1 MEKIYMPIE
10 NFTTQT
16 RAIIPKMGTMKHL
29 KWDTMQL
36 QLRLILRKFL
46 MLHGEKVW
54 FVNFTKQV
62 IVTLLTILD
71 SFLTNRYSWNLVNGY
86 ISEWFESDFGLPQR
100 SILIPVPFVVFSGDI
115 SADRVKSTYNFQTDP
130 LNIHQINPN
139 MLTTTHG

>member
-1 MEKIYMPIE
+1 MGHYAA
-10 NFTTQT
+10 
-16 RAIIPKMGTMKHL
+16 AIKADLEEVFNATWRKG
-29 KWDTMQL
+29 
-36 QLRLILRKFL
+36 LICKLYKA
-46 MLHGEKVW
+46 GDK
-54 FVNFTKQV
+54 
-62 IVTLLTILD
+62 VTLQTILD